1 MVFSVDIT
9 TEPDSTATTD
19 TKSGDL
25 DVVETLER
33 FSAMLEP
40 FVQLLTVVVQ
50 ALTAYTLMRK
60 V

>member
-1 MVFSVDIT
+1 MVFSVAST
-9 TEPDSTATTD
+9 TEPDSTATTES
-19 TKSGDL
+19 TGDL

-33 FSAMLEP
+33 LSEMLEP